1 MALAKNQN
9 KIEHQNI
16 SNGNNSESVT
26 KVDF

>member
-1 MALAKNQN
+1 MALTKNQN

-16 SNGNNSESVT
+16 NNGNNSESVT